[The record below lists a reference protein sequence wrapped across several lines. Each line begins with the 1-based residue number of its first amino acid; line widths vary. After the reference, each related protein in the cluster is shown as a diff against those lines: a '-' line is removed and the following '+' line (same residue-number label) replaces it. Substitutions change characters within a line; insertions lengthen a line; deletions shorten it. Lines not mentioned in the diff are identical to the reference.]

1 MENKYYTPD
10 ITEFHPGFEF
20 EFKETFMDGTVKT
33 QEDFDKHEWKTDEV
47 KIGDLPYIERAL
59 SGRNAMNNLCGIRVK
74 HLDRA
79 DLESEGWIFTEQEG
93 HTFINFK
100 KIIRY
105 RCDKVQ
111 CKLNYVFAT
120 SWVLIWLLD
129 EKTLFAGRIKNI
141 SELRRLQKQLG
152 IN

>member
-1 MENKYYTPD
+1 MENKYYTPNN
-10 ITEFHPGFEF
+10 TEFHVGFEF
-20 EFKETFMDGTVKT
+20 EYLNNDWIPAAVHSFRSHIETMAISDGV
-33 QEDFDKHEWKTDEV
+33 
-47 KIGDLPYIERAL
+47 
-59 SGRNAMNNLCGIRVK
+59 RVK
-74 HLDRA
+74 YLDRT
-79 DLESEGWIFTEQEG
+79 DIESEGWIFTEQEG

-105 RCDKVQ
+105 RGDKVQ